1 MGQVAKL
8 KRTWNLASVSQIV
21 QKITENYCT
30 CLYLST
36 GQIWWL
42 HDLWYLWICKI
53 YSKMHLISCTNTH
66 RDVTDLVNHG
76 MVKNTK
82 TWISWERNIIFL
94 RNKKILNLCFRWHI
108 LRSYRFVAELTFKQS
123 SKCVLQQGVL
133 RNFSKFIG
141 KHLCWSVFLMKLQAW
156 GLQRY

>member
-1 MGQVAKL
+1 MGLVAKL

-21 QKITENYCT
+21 QQITENYCT
-30 CLYLST
+30 CLYLSI
-36 GQIWWL
+36 GQVWWL
-42 HDLWYLWICKI
+42 HDLWFKRYIQK
-53 YSKMHLISCTNTH
+53 CTLSH
-66 RDVTDLVNHG
+66 ALVTDLVNHG

-82 TWISWERNIIFL
+82 TWISWEWNISL